1 MDVKTDAQCEP
12 PPGWCV
18 NDQGELVMQAEAESD
33 DDKEIVDDLT
43 KELASFLEE
52 PEEEGEAEEEEE
64 EEENELFKADPDSP
78 QNVQNV
84 QPLQTSRMSH
94 PPCTMT
100 LQSSRTSQACVRMRQ
115 VLLSR
120 RRLAQCFPVSHW
132 QMLQR
137 RLLTFPKREGGERVP
152 SRVENSHKIGKSR
165 HGRGWL

>member
-52 PEEEGEAEEEEE
+52 PEEEREAEEEEEEE

-84 QPLQTSRMSH
+84 QPEKHNDPADQQNVPSTTHDDPAEQQNVPGMRADETS
-94 PPCTMT
+94 
-100 LQSSRTSQACVRMRQ
+100 SSEQKATGP
-115 VLLSR
+115 VLSCQPLADASASAADLPKKR
-120 RRLAQCFPVSHW
+120 RRTKGA
-132 QMLQR
+132 
-137 RLLTFPKREGGERVP
+137 E
-152 SRVENSHKIGKSR
+152 
-165 HGRGWL
+165 